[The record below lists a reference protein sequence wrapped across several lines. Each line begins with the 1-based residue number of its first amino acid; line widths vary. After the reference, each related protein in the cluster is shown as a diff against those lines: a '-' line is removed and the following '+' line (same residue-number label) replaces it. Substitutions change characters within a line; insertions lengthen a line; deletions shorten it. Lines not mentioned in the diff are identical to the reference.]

1 VLLLTFTRHDLVE
14 AWRRSAPPD
23 APNRFLLGVQPDQL
37 SQVKQFLEEKRIGK
51 ADLYPM
57 VRGRVVALNGKPVS
71 EADYAE
77 ERARRLIEREFNL
90 SYMDSLPG
98 HNQIVAGRWLDLN
111 RDEISVEEGIARTL
125 GWKLGDELTINV
137 GGESFSARIT
147 SLRKL
152 RWDSM
157 KVNFFVIAPPR
168 LLAPY
173 PASFISAFR
182 VEPGGEEALNELAA
196 RFPNLTI
203 VDVGAAVRQAQ
214 AVIDSLITAVEIVF
228 LFALLGGLL
237 VLYCALVA
245 TEDERRREAAVMR
258 VYGASRAQ
266 VTGAQ
271 RAEFLAMGAIA
282 GLLATLGAAAIGQL
296 LARRV
301 FELDLPPSLALWIA
315 GPLAGIALLSLNAW
329 LSSRKVLRV
338 SPALT
343 LRDSV

>member
-1 VLLLTFTRHDLVE
+1 MSSAKPIELNGRRGRIVVHRWSTTAPRFVALVAHGYGE
-14 AWRRSAPPD
+14 HAGRYGHVAERLIAEGATVYAPD
-23 APNRFLLGVQPDQL
+23 FEGHGL
-37 SQVKQFLEEKRIGK
+37 SQG
-51 ADLYPM
+51 D
-57 VRGRVVALNGKPVS
+57 
-71 EADYAE
+71 
-77 ERARRLIEREFNL
+77 RARF
-90 SYMDSLPG
+90 DT
-98 HNQIVAGRWLDLN
+98 VDDL
-111 RDEISVEEGIARTL
+111 A
-125 GWKLGDELTINV
+125 DELAVT
-137 GGESFSARIT
+137 GARG
-147 SLRKL
+147 
-152 RWDSM
+152 
-157 KVNFFVIAPPR
+157 VI
-168 LLAPY
+168 
-173 PASFISAFR
+173 
-182 VEPGGEEALNELAA
+182 
-196 RFPNLTI
+196 
-203 VDVGAAVRQAQ
+203 
-214 AVIDSLITAVEIVF
+214 IDITAVEIVF
-228 LFALLGGLL
+228 VFALLGGLL
-237 VLYCALVA
+237 VLYSALVA